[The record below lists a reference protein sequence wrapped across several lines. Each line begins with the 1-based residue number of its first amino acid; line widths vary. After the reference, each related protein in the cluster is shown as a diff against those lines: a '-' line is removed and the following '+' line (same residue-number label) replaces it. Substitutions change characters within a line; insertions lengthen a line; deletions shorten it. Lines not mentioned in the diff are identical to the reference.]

1 MTQQVKRTPNMP
13 WIAQVLWNAGLYN
26 YPSDEEILGWC
37 VEYVEN
43 EIPLEGCTMYT
54 YFRDGEGPRKGSV
67 SFDVHTQARW
77 EFTIEYLKLLVK
89 HGRLNLNGV
98 TVKVL
103 SPLGVVT
110 KTIRFTDN
118 KKQNIRRLNKL
129 KKLEVTQITVRAD
142 GEIELYL
149 H

>member
-1 MTQQVKRTPNMP
+1 MTQQAKRTPNMP

-67 SFDVHTQARW
+67 EFRVESEGDW

-89 HGRLNLNGV
+89 HGKLNLNGV
-98 TVKVL
+98 KA
-103 SPLGVVT
+103 VV
-110 KTIRFTDN
+110 IDRLVNQVIEFSDN
-118 KKQNIRRLNKL
+118 AKANIRKLNEL
-129 KKLEVTQITVRAD
+129 KKIKPESVVVKAD